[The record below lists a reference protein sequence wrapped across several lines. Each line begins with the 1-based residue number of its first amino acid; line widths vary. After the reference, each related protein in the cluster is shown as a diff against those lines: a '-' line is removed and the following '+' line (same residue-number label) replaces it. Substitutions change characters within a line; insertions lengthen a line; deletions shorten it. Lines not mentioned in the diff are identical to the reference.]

1 MNTND
6 KPTAATNDESLH
18 SIIEGIL
25 GGLREK
31 ELHIAVSEDKAITAG
46 SLNGRTVSF
55 RIQGQT
61 NGAATGTHAMHC
73 EPGGEHELRSTATK
87 GTLFLTFSYL
97 RENDLQA
104 AFAPDLSIGNR
115 YHPARLAK
123 RIGKPV
129 PAIFDVVALALHQDY
144 FRVAT
149 DEDRLPP
156 EVTDCR
162 LLFARGN
169 WHPQVA
175 NLTQGVVA
183 DLKWV
188 PAE

>member
-6 KPTAATNDESLH
+6 KPTTAAEDGSLH

-31 ELHIAVSEDKAITAG
+31 ELHVTLSEDKAITAG
-46 SLNGRTVSF
+46 TLNGRTVSF
-55 RIQGQT
+55 RIQGLT
-61 NGAATGTHAMHC
+61 NGAAKEAHAVRF
-73 EPGGEHELRSTATK
+73 EPDGEHEVRSTPT
-87 GTLFLTFSYL
+87 GTVFLTFSYL

-129 PAIFDVVALALHQDY
+129 PDIFDAVALALHQDY

-149 DEDRLPP
+149 DEDRLPA

-175 NLTQGVVA
+175 NLTEGVVA

>member
-6 KPTAATNDESLH
+6 KPAAATGDDSLDGL
-18 SIIEGIL
+18 IEGIL

-31 ELHIAVSEDKAITAG
+31 DLNIALSEDKAITAG
-46 SLNGRTVSF
+46 TLNGRSVTF
-55 RIQGQT
+55 RIQGL
-61 NGAATGTHAMHC
+61 NSAATGTV
-73 EPGGEHELRSTATK
+73 
-87 GTLFLTFSYL
+87 FLTFSYL

-104 AFAPDLSIGNR
+104 AFAPNLSIGNR

-129 PAIFDVVALALHQDY
+129 PDIFDVVALALHQDY

-162 LLFARGN
+162 LLFARGD
-169 WHPQVA
+169 WHPQVE

-188 PAE
+188 PAS

>member
-1 MNTND
+1 MNPND
-6 KPTAATNDESLH
+6 TPTADGNDGSLESL
-18 SIIEGIL
+18 ITAINK
-25 GGLREK
+25 GLLEK
-31 ELHIAVSEDKAITAG
+31 GLHIALSEEKPITAG
-46 SLNGRTVSF
+46 TLNGRTVSF
-55 RIQGQT
+55 RIHQLTNSDQQGT
-61 NGAATGTHAMHC
+61 V
-73 EPGGEHELRSTATK
+73 
-87 GTLFLTFSYL
+87 FLTFSYL

-123 RIGKPV
+123 RTSMPV
-129 PAIFDVVALALHQDY
+129 PTVFDTVALALHQHY

-149 DEDRLPP
+149 DEDRLPA
-156 EVTDCR
+156 EVTECR

-188 PAE
+188 PAA

>member
-31 ELHIAVSEDKAITAG
+31 ELNVTLNEAKPITAG
-46 SLNGRTVSF
+46 TLNGGTVSF
-55 RIQGQT
+55 RIQGLNDAS
-61 NGAATGTHAMHC
+61 NGTV
-73 EPGGEHELRSTATK
+73 
-87 GTLFLTFSYL
+87 FLTFSYL
-97 RENDLQA
+97 RENDLRA